1 MGGTSPFGTIGDVIL
16 GMVGA
21 AVGGYI
27 VALFGVSGTGG
38 IIGSIVVALPG
49 AMLIIRGPCRNRRFP
64 AVFRR
69 HPACGHHPRAGVD
82 AERREVFWGES
93 GFCSGYGDL
102 QL

>member
-21 AVGGYI
+21 VVGGYI

-38 IIGSIVVALPG
+38 IIGSIVVALLG
-49 AMLIIRGPCRNRRFP
+49 AMLIIRGAMPQPPFP

-69 HPACGHHPRAGVD
+69 HPACGRYTRAGVV
-82 AERREVFWGES
+82 AELQEVFWGEV
-93 GFCSGYGDL
+93 GVL
-102 QL
+102 